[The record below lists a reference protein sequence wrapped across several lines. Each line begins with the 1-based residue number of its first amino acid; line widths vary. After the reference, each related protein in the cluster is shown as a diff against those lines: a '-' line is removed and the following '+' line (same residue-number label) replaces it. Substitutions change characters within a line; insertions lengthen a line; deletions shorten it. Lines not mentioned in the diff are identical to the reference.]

1 MVILRLSR
9 FGRTSS
15 PFYRLVVADK
25 ERWRDGKF
33 IEALGNLNLKSNPPQ
48 INVKTDRIRHW
59 ISQGAQYSETVRS
72 IIRKQIP
79 GFIEELEKA
88 RLARIQSSRKKR
100 KAKLAKKSA
109 KSSSAKSASGSTSNS
124 KKAAK
129 KDSKKAAK
137 KRAAEKKAAEK
148 VAT

>member
-15 PFYRLVVADK
+15 PFYRLVAADK

-59 ISQGAQYSETVRS
+59 ISLGAQYSETVRS

-88 RLARIQSSRKKR
+88 RLARTQASRKKR
-100 KAKLAKKSA
+100 KAKLAKSSA
-109 KSSSAKSASGSTSNS
+109 KSSSAKSMASGSAKST

-137 KRAAEKKAAEK
+137 KKASEKVAAEKK
-148 VAT
+148 